1 MIKPAS
7 LQLVEAETA
16 EALAEAAV
24 VEPRVF
30 ARSIA
35 APAGWPW
42 EQARAAAL
50 EARHSAPL
58 PVHEVAHQLRR
69 LEAWRPGQPARF
81 AAFYV
86 RRAEVGD
93 RLETEALLAGERH
106 RVVFVSSAQERRR
119 MRMLALV
126 GLGAGLTMFAA
137 IVGAGVAR
145 QAGEAAEAR
154 LAALEVS
161 ARSDL
166 RKAQTLNR
174 QRRLAAAIEDRDR
187 GPGFDMPLSDLA
199 WSARGK
205 KPEARILAWH
215 WEPGLSA
222 VESRGKDSPFAAADR
237 PVQRSGAPVRR
248 GVWLWGVGPAAQAA
262 EPVAAEPRR

>member
-7 LQLVEAETA
+7 LQLVEAEAA
-16 EALAEAAV
+16 EAQAEVAA

-30 ARSIA
+30 ARSIS

-50 EARHSAPL
+50 EARHSEPL
-58 PVHEVAHQLRR
+58 PGGEVAHQVRR

-86 RRAEVGD
+86 RRGEIGD
-93 RLETEALLAGERH
+93 RLEAEALLAGERH
-106 RVVFVSSAQERRR
+106 RVVFVSAAQERRR
-119 MRMLALV
+119 TRLV
-126 GLGAGLTMFAA
+126 ASVGVGAGLTVFAA
-137 IVGAGVAR
+137 VAGAGVAR
-145 QAGEAAEAR
+145 KTGEAAEAR
-154 LAALEVS
+154 LATLEAG
-161 ARSDL
+161 ARADL

-187 GPGFDMPLSDLA
+187 GPGFDAPLSDLA
-199 WSARGK
+199 WSARAK
-205 KPEARILAWH
+205 RPEARILAWH

-222 VESRGKDSPFAAADR
+222 VESRGKESPFVVADR

-248 GVWLWGVGPAAQAA
+248 GVWLWGVGAAA
-262 EPVAAEPRR
+262 ETAQPVAAEPRR